1 MEDSTLPT
9 GNMFSMNEI
18 FVNDVVG
25 SSKTVPTEGVEDE
38 DGFRMDSSEA
48 FGGDE
53 EGDDDL
59 NHVGDESVSVLESTA
74 TFIGIARFSNL
85 PSLPFR
91 SPAGRVL
98 SGLFLFS
105 VLAYISNASSKQ
117 TIKSI
122 QFDSNILVES
132 SPEFQKLNRR
142 ALPLALLD
150 CLFRLLRHFH
160 YLAGLNFHRLH
171 QEQQYPTSWTAS
183 GKKLGPSVVS
193 VYEKYVVDDT
203 SEEMMTKKRGRG
215 K

>member
-48 FGGDE
+48 FVGDE

-59 NHVGDESVSVLESTA
+59 NHVGDESDLISQHMQENSDGAKYWVPNVSVESIPK
-74 TFIGIARFSNL
+74 IG
-85 PSLPFR
+85 
-91 SPAGRVL
+91 
-98 SGLFLFS
+98 
-105 VLAYISNASSKQ
+105 
-117 TIKSI
+117 
-122 QFDSNILVES
+122 
-132 SPEFQKLNRR
+132 PEFQLLNRR
-142 ALPLALLD
+142 ALPSALLD

-160 YLAGLNFHRLH
+160 YLVGLNFHRLH

-203 SEEMMTKKRGRG
+203 SEEMMTKKRASAFNNEGFYGSNRRVLV
-215 K
+215 KRKRKNVEIFPSI